1 MPYFAPACAFRI
13 IGIST
18 IMLPSST
25 VQIACF
31 QFMPPAISDEA
42 SMYVVTSIDMENHSA
57 M

>member
-1 MPYFAPACAFRI
+1 MF
-13 IGIST
+13 
-18 IMLPSST
+18 PSST

-31 QFMPPAISDEA
+31 QFMPPAMSELA